1 MTEIAMFPLGTVL
14 FPYMP
19 LPLRIFEE
27 RYLVML
33 SRILEHEPSS
43 FGVAL
48 IERGQ
53 ESGGGGTT
61 FPIGTMAQITEIEA
75 AEGFIALM
83 TEGFQRFEIVEWQAD
98 DPHPNAEVRL
108 LDELEWDESLEP
120 LRARAEQLVRSTLAL
135 ASEFD
140 DQQWS
145 ATVEFAQLPIAA
157 CWQLAAVAPLQQLD
171 QLTLLQCTSAR
182 ELLET
187 TIELTL
193 AVAETL
199 VHLAHEQP

>member
-33 SRILEHEPSS
+33 SRILAHEPSV

-53 ESGGGGTT
+53 ESGGGGST
-61 FPIGTMAQITEIEA
+61 FSTGTIAQITEVEA

-83 TEGFQRFEIVEWQAD
+83 TEGGQRFEILEWLDD
-98 DPHPNAEVRL
+98 DPHPHAEVRL
-108 LDELEWDESLEP
+108 LDELEWDDSLQP
-120 LRARAEQLVRSTLAL
+120 LRERAEQLVRSTLAL
-135 ASEFD
+135 ASEFG
-140 DQQWS
+140 DQQWAS
-145 ATVEFAQLPIAA
+145 TVEFAELPVAA
-157 CWQLAAVAPLQQLD
+157 CWQLAAVAPLELVD
-171 QLTLLQCTSAR
+171 QLRLLRSTSTR
-182 ELLET
+182 ELLEL
-187 TIELTL
+187 TIELTV

-199 VHLAHEQP
+199 VHLAHEQQ

>member
-1 MTEIAMFPLGTVL
+1 MTEVAMFPLGTVL

-61 FPIGTMAQITEIEA
+61 FSVGTMAQITEIEA

-83 TEGFQRFEIVEWQAD
+83 TEGFQRFEIVEWLED
-98 DPHPNAEVRL
+98 DPHPRAEVRML
-108 LDELEWDESLEP
+108 PELEWDDSLLP
-120 LRARAEQLVRSTLAL
+120 LRNRAEQLVRSTLAL

-140 DQQWS
+140 DQQWAS
-145 ATVEFAQLPIAA
+145 TVQFAELPVAA
-157 CWQLAAVAPLQQLD
+157 CWQLAAVAPLELLD
-171 QLTLLQCTSAR
+171 QLALLKCTSAR
-182 ELLET
+182 ELLER

>member
-19 LPLRIFEE
+19 LPLRVFEE
-27 RYLVML
+27 RYIVML
-33 SRILEHEPSS
+33 SRILEQEPST

-53 ESGGGGTT
+53 ESGGGGST
-61 FPIGTMAQITEIEA
+61 FTIGTLAQITEIEA
-75 AEGFIALM
+75 DEGFIALM
-83 TEGFQRFEIVEWQAD
+83 TEGAQRFEIDEWLDD
-98 DPHPNAEVRL
+98 DPHPKARVRL
-108 LDELEWDESLEP
+108 LDELEWDDALQP

-135 ASEFD
+135 ASEFG
-140 DQQWS
+140 DQRWAS
-145 ATVEFAQLPIAA
+145 TVEFAELPIAA
-157 CWQLAAVAPLQQLD
+157 CWQLAAVAPLEQLD
-171 QLTLLQCTSAR
+171 QVRLLRSTSAR
-182 ELLET
+182 ELLES

-193 AVAETL
+193 AVADTL